1 MSPFP
6 DSGRNGYLGGK
17 GSFRLVRDISSPE
30 FSAHFHLPAM
40 AAFTTFLPSEKGK
53 YGLDLVSNLS
63 STVIASG

>member
-1 MSPFP
+1 MSADPQ
-6 DSGRNGYLGGK
+6 SGRKQVVGAYFR
-17 GSFRLVRDISSPE
+17 FRLIRDISSPE
-30 FSAHFHLPAM
+30 FSAYFHPPAM